1 MSRSTLKTI
10 LNKNPDLLTLINNLL
25 GSPAASLHIKDKEGN
40 SLFGHPDTGM
50 INQYEITTEEGTIGW
65 IEGDEKA
72 SSVSVLFNI
81 FLKKEAERK
90 KLGTEVL
97 NLYQEVNLIFN
108 VSEKLAQ
115 AIEPST
121 IAQIILDEAG
131 HVIKS
136 SNGVVVLWDEHSK
149 GLQILARSGSS
160 LFNEPELKLNAG
172 LLLKIGKSGNSEIIS
187 DIGTLKNAGI
197 IGDNVKSLL
206 YAALK
211 VKHRIMGAIIL
222 ANTTDEQYSAAD
234 LKLLVTLA
242 LQSSAAI
249 ESALLFEKNIRE
261 AKEKEETMRRIYEAA
276 GKFVPFE
283 FISSLGRDVI
293 TDVRLGDQVE
303 KSVTVLFTDI
313 RDYTSLSEQMT
324 PEENFSFICSF
335 NEKMGPVIRTHNGF
349 INQYQGDAIMAIFPN
364 SASDALMAAV
374 EMQKTVEKFNKARI
388 NLSRATIRMG
398 IGLHTGPLIMGI
410 TGDNER
416 MAPTT
421 ISDTVNTASRIE
433 SLTKYYKASIILTDA
448 TLQQI
453 LHPED
458 FHLRCLGKVQ
468 VKGKLA
474 PIVIHECFSGNSE
487 EEIAK
492 KEKSLPT
499 FNKGMSRYLN
509 KSFSDAI
516 ESFNKVISSHP
527 EDRTT
532 EFFIEKATRYIKN
545 GVPENWAGVE
555 EMLNK

>member
-1 MSRSTLKTI
+1 MSRSSLKTI
-10 LNKNPDLLTLINNLL
+10 LNKNPEVAELINFLK
-25 GSPAASLHIKDKEGN
+25 GHSATGIHIKDKEGN
-40 SLFGHPDTGM
+40 SVFGQPVT
-50 INQYEITTEEGTIGW
+50 NPFEKFEIKTEDE
-65 IEGDEKA
+65 IEGWVEGDQRA
-72 SSVSVLFNI
+72 ATIAGLLSLLI
-81 FLKKEAERK
+81 KKENERK

-136 SNGVVVLWDEHSK
+136 SNGVVILWDEHIK
-149 GLQILARSGSS
+149 GLQVLARSGSS
-160 LFNEPELKLNAG
+160 LFNEPALKINAG

-187 DIGTLKNAGI
+187 DISILKNAGI
-197 IGDNVKSLL
+197 IGENVKSLL

-249 ESALLFEKNIRE
+249 ESALLYERNIRE
-261 AKEKEETMRRIYEAA
+261 AKEKEEAMRRIYVAA

-303 KSVTVLFTDI
+303 KSVTVLFSDI

-324 PEENFSFICSF
+324 PDENFSFICSF
-335 NEKMGPVIRTHNGF
+335 NEKMGPVIRTHKGF

-364 SASDALMAAV
+364 HAADALTAAI
-374 EMQKTVEKFNKARI
+374 EMQKTVEKFNKTRI
-388 NLSRATIRMG
+388 NQSRATIKMG

-433 SLTKYYKASIILTDA
+433 SLTKYYKASIILTDS

-453 LHPED
+453 THPED

-468 VKGKLA
+468 VKGKQA
-474 PIVIHECFSGNSE
+474 PVVIHECFSGNSQ

-492 KEKSLPT
+492 KEKSLPA
-499 FNKGMSRYLN
+499 FNKGMSRYLD

-532 EFFIEKATRYIKN
+532 EFFIEKARRYIKN

>member
-1 MSRSTLKTI
+1 MSRSSLKTI
-10 LNKNPDLLTLINNLL
+10 LNKNPEVIALIN
-25 GSPAASLHIKDKEGN
+25 SLTESSATGVYIKDKDGN
-40 SLFGHPDTGM
+40 SVYGQPVTNPFEQFA
-50 INQYEITTEEGTIGW
+50 IETENETEGW
-65 IEGDEKA
+65 VEGGPRAA
-72 SSVSVLFNI
+72 SIAGLLSLLV
-81 FLKKEAERK
+81 KKENERK

-136 SNGVVVLWDEHSK
+136 SNGVVILWDEHIK
-149 GLQILARSGSS
+149 GLQVLARSGSS
-160 LFNEPELKLNAG
+160 LFNEPALKLNAG
-172 LLLKIGKSGNSEIIS
+172 LLLKIGKTGNSEIIS
-187 DIGTLKNAGI
+187 DIRLLKNAGI
-197 IGDNVKSLL
+197 IGENVKSLL

-261 AKEKEETMRRIYEAA
+261 AKEKEDAMRRIYEAA

-303 KSVTVLFTDI
+303 KSVTVLFNDI

-324 PEENFSFICSF
+324 PDENFSFICSF
-335 NEKMGPVIRTHNGF
+335 NEKMGPVIRSHNGF

-364 SASDALMAAV
+364 SASDALAAAV
-374 EMQKTVEKFNKARI
+374 EMQKTVEKFNKARM
-388 NLSRATIRMG
+388 NQSRETIKMG

-433 SLTKYYKASIILTDA
+433 SLTKYYKASIILSDA
-448 TLQQI
+448 TLQEI
-453 LHPED
+453 SHPED

-468 VKGKLA
+468 VKGKQA
-474 PIVIHECFSGNSE
+474 PVIIHECFSGNSE

-492 KEKSLPT
+492 KEKSLPA
-499 FNKGMSRYLN
+499 FNKGMSRYLD

>member
-1 MSRSTLKTI
+1 MSRSSLKTI
-10 LNKNPDLLTLINNLL
+10 LNKNPEVAELIDFLK
-25 GSPAASLHIKDKEGN
+25 GHSATGIHIKDKEGN
-40 SLFGHPDTGM
+40 SVFGQPVT
-50 INQYEITTEEGTIGW
+50 NPFEKFEIKTEDE
-65 IEGDEKA
+65 IEGWVEGDQRA
-72 SSVSVLFNI
+72 ATIAGLLSLLI
-81 FLKKEAERK
+81 KKENERK

-136 SNGVVVLWDEHSK
+136 SNGVVILWDEHIK
-149 GLQILARSGSS
+149 GLQVLARSGSS
-160 LFNEPELKLNAG
+160 LFNEPALKINAG

-187 DIGTLKNAGI
+187 DISILKNAGI
-197 IGDNVKSLL
+197 IGENVKSLL

-249 ESALLFEKNIRE
+249 ESALLYERNIRE
-261 AKEKEETMRRIYEAA
+261 AKEKEEAMRRIYVAA

-303 KSVTVLFTDI
+303 KSVTVLFSDI

-324 PEENFSFICSF
+324 PDENFSFICSF
-335 NEKMGPVIRTHNGF
+335 NEKMGPVIRTHKGF

-364 SASDALMAAV
+364 HAADALTAAI
-374 EMQKTVEKFNKARI
+374 EMQKTVEKFNKTRI
-388 NLSRATIRMG
+388 NQSRATIKMG

-433 SLTKYYKASIILTDA
+433 SLTKYYKASIILTDS

-453 LHPED
+453 THPED

-468 VKGKLA
+468 VKGKQA
-474 PIVIHECFSGNSE
+474 PVVIHECFSGNSE

-492 KEKSLPT
+492 KEKSLPA
-499 FNKGMSRYLN
+499 FNKGMSRYLD

-532 EFFIEKATRYIKN
+532 EFFIEKARRYIKN

>member
-1 MSRSTLKTI
+1 MSRSSLKTI
-10 LNKNPDLLTLINNLL
+10 LNKNPEVAALIDFLK
-25 GSPAASLHIKDKEGN
+25 GQSATGVHIKDKEGN
-40 SLFGHPDTGM
+40 SVFGQPVT
-50 INQYEITTEEGTIGW
+50 NTFEQFEIKTEDEIDGW
-65 IEGDEKA
+65 VEGDRQA
-72 SSVSVLFNI
+72 APIAGLLSLLI
-81 FLKKEAERK
+81 KKENERK
-90 KLGTEVL
+90 KIGTEVL

-115 AIEPST
+115 AIEPSS

-136 SNGVVVLWDEHSK
+136 SNGVVILWDEHSK
-149 GLQILARSGSS
+149 GLQVLARSGSS
-160 LFNEPELKLNAG
+160 LFNEPALKLNAG

-187 DIGTLKNAGI
+187 DIRVLKNAGI
-197 IGDNVKSLL
+197 IGENVKSLL

-261 AKEKEETMRRIYEAA
+261 AKEKEEAMRRIYEAA

-364 SASDALMAAV
+364 NATDALTAAI
-374 EMQKTVEKFNKARI
+374 EMQKTVEKFNKTRI
-388 NLSRATIRMG
+388 NQSRATIKMG

-421 ISDTVNTASRIE
+421 ISDAVNTASRIE
-433 SLTKYYKASIILTDA
+433 SLTKYYKASIILTEA

-453 LHPED
+453 PHPED

-468 VKGKLA
+468 VKGKQA

-492 KEKSLPT
+492 KEKSLPA
-499 FNKGMSRYLN
+499 FNKGMSRYLD

>member
-1 MSRSTLKTI
+1 MARLSLKNI
-10 LNKNPDLLTLINNLL
+10 IGKKNDSSSLLISIIGQLKADIFIEDEKGNLL
-25 GSPAASLHIKDKEGN
+25 FGS
-40 SLFGHPDTGM
+40 TGTTHS
-50 INQYEITTEEGTIGW
+50 NQEPVILDNELMGW
-65 IEGDEKA
+65 VKGDEKVIA
-72 SSVSVLFNI
+72 IAQLLSYLAQ
-81 FLKKEAERK
+81 KEAEKK
-90 KLGTEVL
+90 KLGSEVL

-115 AIEPST
+115 TIEPSS
-121 IAQIILDEAG
+121 IAQITLDEAG
-131 HVIKS
+131 HLIES

-149 GLQILARSGSS
+149 ELQILARSGSS
-160 LFNEPELKLNAG
+160 LFNGPQLKKNAG

-187 DIGTLKNAGI
+187 DIGILKNAGV
-197 IGDNVKSLL
+197 IGENVKSLL

-242 LQSSAAI
+242 LQSSSAI

-261 AKEKEETMRRIYEAA
+261 AKEKEEAMRRIYEAA

-303 KSVTVLFTDI
+303 KSVTVLFSDI

-324 PEENFSFICSF
+324 PDENFSFICSF
-335 NEKMGPVIRTHNGF
+335 NEKMGPVIRSHNGF

-364 SASDALMAAV
+364 SASDALAAAV
-374 EMQKTVEKFNKARI
+374 EMQKTVEKFNKARM
-388 NLSRATIRMG
+388 NLSRATIKMG

-448 TLQQI
+448 TLQEI
-453 LHPED
+453 PHPEN

-468 VKGKLA
+468 VKGKQA
-474 PIVIHECFSGNSE
+474 PVVIHECFSGNSE

-492 KEKSLPT
+492 KQKSLPA
-499 FNKGMSRYLN
+499 FNKGMSRYLD

>member
-1 MSRSTLKTI
+1 MSRSSLKTI
-10 LNKNPDLLTLINNLL
+10 LNKNPEVTTLIN
-25 GSPAASLHIKDKEGN
+25 SLAGNSATGVHIKDKEGN
-40 SLFGHPDTGM
+40 SVFGQPLT
-50 INQYEITTEEGTIGW
+50 NSFEQFEIKTEDETEGW
-65 IEGDEKA
+65 VEGDPRAA
-72 SSVSVLFNI
+72 SIAGLISLLI
-81 FLKKEAERK
+81 KKENERK

-136 SNGVVVLWDEHSK
+136 SNGVVILWDENIK
-149 GLQILARSGSS
+149 GLQVLARSGSS
-160 LFNEPELKLNAG
+160 LFNEPALKLNAG

-187 DIGTLKNAGI
+187 DISLLKNAGI
-197 IGDNVKSLL
+197 IEENVKSLL

-261 AKEKEETMRRIYEAA
+261 AKEKEEAMRKIYEAA

-303 KSVTVLFTDI
+303 KSVTVLFNDI

-324 PEENFSFICSF
+324 PDENFSFICSF
-335 NEKMGPVIRTHNGF
+335 NEKMGPVIRSHNGF
-349 INQYQGDAIMAIFPN
+349 INQYQGDAIMAIFPY
-364 SASDALMAAV
+364 SASDALAAAV
-374 EMQKTVEKFNKARI
+374 EMQKTVEKFNKARM
-388 NLSRATIRMG
+388 NQRRATIKMG

-433 SLTKYYKASIILTDA
+433 SLTKYYKTSIILTDA
-448 TLQQI
+448 TLQEI
-453 LHPED
+453 PHPEE

-468 VKGKLA
+468 VKGKQA
-474 PIVIHECFSGNSE
+474 PVVIHECFSGNSE

-492 KEKSLPT
+492 KEKSLPA
-499 FNKGMSRYLN
+499 FNKGMSRYLD

-516 ESFNKVISSHP
+516 ESFNKVLSSHP
-527 EDRTT
+527 GDRTT

>member
-1 MSRSTLKTI
+1 MSRSSLKTI
-10 LNKNPDLLTLINNLL
+10 LNKNPEVTALIN
-25 GSPAASLHIKDKEGN
+25 SLTESSATGVYIKDKEGN
-40 SLFGHPDTGM
+40 SVYGQPLTSSFEQFA
-50 INQYEITTEEGTIGW
+50 IKTENETEGW
-65 IEGDEKA
+65 VEGDPRAA
-72 SSVSVLFNI
+72 SIAGLLSLLV
-81 FLKKEAERK
+81 KKENERK

-136 SNGVVVLWDEHSK
+136 SNGVVILWDEHIK
-149 GLQILARSGSS
+149 GLQVLARSGSS
-160 LFNEPELKLNAG
+160 LFNEPALKLNAG
-172 LLLKIGKSGNSEIIS
+172 LLLKIGKSGNSEIIT
-187 DIGTLKNAGI
+187 DISLLKNAGI
-197 IGDNVKSLL
+197 IGENVKSLL

-261 AKEKEETMRRIYEAA
+261 AKEKEDAMRRIYEVA

-303 KSVTVLFTDI
+303 KSVTVLFNDI

-324 PEENFSFICSF
+324 PDENFSFICSF
-335 NEKMGPVIRTHNGF
+335 NKKMGPVIRSHNGF

-364 SASDALMAAV
+364 SASDALAAAI
-374 EMQKTVEKFNKARI
+374 EMQKTVEKFNKARMSQ
-388 NLSRATIRMG
+388 SRETIKMG

-448 TLQQI
+448 TLQEI
-453 LHPED
+453 SHPED

-468 VKGKLA
+468 VKGKQA
-474 PIVIHECFSGNSE
+474 PVIIHECFSGNSE

-492 KEKSLPT
+492 KQKSLPA
-499 FNKGMSRYLN
+499 FNKGMSRYLD

-516 ESFNKVISSHP
+516 ESFTKVISSHP